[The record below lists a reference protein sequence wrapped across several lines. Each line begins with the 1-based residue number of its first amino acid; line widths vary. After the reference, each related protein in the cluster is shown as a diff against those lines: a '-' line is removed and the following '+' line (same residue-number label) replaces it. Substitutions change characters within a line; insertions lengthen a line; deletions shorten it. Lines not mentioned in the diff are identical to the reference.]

1 MRDLTKF
8 KEKEMGTTS
17 LLGLNI
23 KRILSNVETLTGIRL
38 PTEVIEVSLVL
49 GEDILHVRF
58 KEPSEAELGE
68 PVHPLIHLFR
78 DAKTED
84 VTAIEVVEVMKLET
98 LTKSKGHSA
107 SLP

>member
-1 MRDLTKF
+1 
-8 KEKEMGTTS
+8 MGTTS
-17 LLGLNI
+17 LLDLDI
-23 KRILSNVETLTGIRL
+23 KRILSNAETLTGIRL
-38 PTEVIEVSLVL
+38 PTEVIEVSLVP

-58 KEPSEAELGE
+58 KEPSETEFGE

-107 SLP
+107 SPP